1 MESILKEIQQMK
13 ERMGSLT
20 TAEDISAMA
29 RQINILI
36 ERYNNNCE
44 ILETMS
50 GEILTRLEI
59 IQITQL
65 NNSR

>member
-29 RQINILI
+29 RQINILQDLRSSSDFYHI
-36 ERYNNNCE
+36 NLPLREF
-44 ILETMS
+44 
-50 GEILTRLEI
+50 
-59 IQITQL
+59 
-65 NNSR
+65 

>member
-1 MESILKEIQQMK
+1 
-13 ERMGSLT
+13 MGSLT

-36 ERYNNNCE
+36 ELYNNNCE
-44 ILETMS
+44 ILESMS